1 MLAKAALVTVLALDN
16 DNESRERQYT
26 KADIERMTEEI
37 LASTQLS
44 IDGEWRSF
52 CKGFAAAI
60 DVMSSGQLS
69 DVFPVGC
76 LIRAFIDV
84 KEPEKMDGMITD
96 VVNRLL
102 EGSEGGVGR

>member
-1 MLAKAALVTVLALDN
+1 MLARETLVTVLAITDDN
-16 DNESRERQYT
+16 TFRERQYR
-26 KADIERMTEEI
+26 KPDIERMTEEI
-37 LASTQLS
+37 LGSMPLS
-44 IDGEWRSF
+44 IDAEWRSF
-52 CKGFAAAI
+52 CKGFAAAL
-60 DVMSSGQLS
+60 DVMGSGQLS

-102 EGSEGGVGR
+102 GSSEGGVGR